1 YRLEGISISNRDDE
15 QLSLIS
21 KLKLFLP
28 IIDAVGLSTQI
39 ISNQSLTKWFQ
50 SLEKLIKYSLAK
62 LIFELLDKKVNEQL
76 TEILFKKTL
85 INSKEKDYP
94 LQVILIVEHIL
105 FSLIL
110 EKQIKKQT
118 KLFIRNMKFKIED
131 QLNALIKN
139 RIKQQNCLIIQRLY
153 FRDIL
158 SKLIEI
164 ENDLT
169 LNSYEW
175 LSLIKYEIDQNSRTE
190 NKIHFVQFS
199 NRIHY
204 NFEFIEP
211 SSTFIISPMME
222 RTLFQLTQ
230 AICAYRI
237 GVVHAPS
244 QYGRSAVIQTLAQ
257 LCGSNCISLLCN
269 SSTSVNQIENF
280 HQGLVVSHS
289 WCLFKDIQ
297 QLSIGI

>member
-1 YRLEGISISNRDDE
+1 
-15 QLSLIS
+15 
-21 KLKLFLP
+21 
-28 IIDAVGLSTQI
+28 
-39 ISNQSLTKWFQ
+39 
-50 SLEKLIKYSLAK
+50 
-62 LIFELLDKKVNEQL
+62 
-76 TEILFKKTL
+76 
-85 INSKEKDYP
+85 
-94 LQVILIVEHIL
+94 IVEHIL

-222 RTLFQLTQ
+222 RT
-230 AICAYRI
+230 
-237 GVVHAPS
+237 
-244 QYGRSAVIQTLAQ
+244 
-257 LCGSNCISLLCN
+257 
-269 SSTSVNQIENF
+269 
-280 HQGLVVSHS
+280 
-289 WCLFKDIQ
+289 
-297 QLSIGI
+297 